1 MELVHMMLGPMQ
13 VNCYIVWNPE
23 IKKAYVI
30 DPGDCA
36 GSVFEKLK
44 TLGLSCAAILLTHGH
59 FDHITGVN
67 ELKELTGAKVY
78 AGKGE
83 AVLLADDDL
92 NVSKRVRR
100 PVRVVPD
107 RLIEDGE
114 VIADF
119 GMAFKTIFTPGHTHG
134 SVCYYFEKEGILF
147 SGDTLFK
154 SGMGR
159 TDLPTG
165 SESEL
170 YASIIHRLISL
181 PESTVCYPGH
191 GEATDIASESK
202 YFRA

>member
-1 MELVHMMLGPMQ
+1 MRIERMELGTMQ
-13 VNCYIVWNPE
+13 VNCYIVWDPE

-36 GSVFEKLK
+36 DKIYEWLNEQ
-44 TLGLSCAAILLTHGH
+44 GLSCGAILLTHGH

-67 ELKELTGAKVY
+67 ELKKLTGAEIY
-78 AGKGE
+78 AGRKE

-100 PVRVVPD
+100 PVTVTPD
-107 RLIEDGE
+107 RLLDDGE
-114 VIADF
+114 VVEGF
-119 GMAFKTIFTPGHTHG
+119 GMSFRTLFTAGHTKG
-134 SVCYYFEKEGILF
+134 SVCFYFEKDAAVF
-147 SGDTLFK
+147 CGDTLFRR
-154 SGMGR
+154 GIGR

-165 SESEL
+165 NEEEL
-170 YASIIHRLISL
+170 YYSITHKLLSL
-181 PESTVCYPGH
+181 PGNTVCYPGH